1 VTNTGV
7 RRPGYEARQY
17 LPQPLHSMGITIE
30 SLPTLGKYRPYNRE
44 TSHTPGSVA
53 EMRDPNNNEG
63 MMEALN
69 PEGIGKPVRVA
80 KGEPYDS
87 APLSE

>member
-1 VTNTGV
+1 M
-7 RRPGYEARQY
+7 Y
-17 LPQPLHSMGITIE
+17 
-30 SLPTLGKYRPYNRE
+30 
-44 TSHTPGSVA
+44 TPGSVA